1 MAKKKTPAARPA
13 FALPYQPDPKF
24 ATSVAYFSM
33 EFAIDQPLKIYSGG
47 LGYLAGSHL
56 RSAVQLRQNVVG
68 IGILWSYGYYDQDRQ
83 PDQHLRVSFLQKQY
97 AFLQP
102 TNLRFQITIHR
113 TPVTATAYYLPPEVF
128 GSAPL
133 FLLTTD
139 LPENDQVSRNLSH
152 RLYDDNLPAKI
163 AQSILLGQGGVR
175 LLDLLGLT
183 PQIYHLNESHAL
195 PVAFAL
201 YEKFGNAG
209 AVRERLVFTNHTPEE
224 AGNQKTDIRLLD
236 KMSFFGDIPL
246 DEARRLTQTDG
257 DVLDHTLA
265 ALRLAKRANGV
276 SKMHTETLR
285 RMYGDWPGIAPLE
298 AITNA
303 QNEPYWADAEL
314 YQHLNA
320 GNDAALTQRKHAL
333 KKPLFDVVA
342 DQTGKLFR
350 PDVLTIV
357 WARRFAAYKRAEL
370 LVRDRARF
378 ERLVSNPDFPVQ
390 IIWAGKPYPAD
401 YGAIGTF
408 DYLVDVCKPYPNC
421 AVLTGYELWLSK
433 KLKQGADV
441 WLNTP
446 RITREASGTSGMT
459 AAMNGA
465 VNVSI
470 PDGWVPEFLEDGV
483 NGFSIP
489 ANAELSIQEQ
499 DEQDAEHLYRLLEE
513 VVIPMYYQQ
522 PDRWL
527 GVVKR
532 SMTDVLPRFDSA
544 RMATEYY
551 EKLYWLGGD
560 QPAA

>member
-1 MAKKKTPAARPA
+1 MEAPY
-13 FALPYQPDPKF
+13 ALPYTPDPKF

-56 RSAVQLRQNVVG
+56 RSAAQLHQNVVG
-68 IGILWSYGYYDQDRQ
+68 IGILWTYGYYDQERH
-83 PDQHLRVSFLQKQY
+83 PDQHLKVAFSEKQY

-102 TNLRFQITIHR
+102 TDLRFQIMVHR
-113 TPVTATAYYLPPEVF
+113 TPVTVTAYYLPPDAF

-139 LPENDQVSRNLSH
+139 LPENDQVSRNISH
-152 RLYDDNLPAKI
+152 RLYDDHLATKI
-163 AQSILLGQGGVR
+163 AQSILLGQGGVK
-175 LLDLLGLT
+175 LLDLLNRT
-183 PQIYHLNESHAL
+183 PEIYHLNESHAL

-201 YEKFGNAG
+201 YEKFGDVAR
-209 AVRERLVFTNHTPEE
+209 VRERLVFTNHTPEE

-236 KMSFFGDIPL
+236 KMSFFGDLPL
-246 DEARRLTQTDG
+246 ADARRLTQTDG

-303 QNEPYWADAEL
+303 QSQPYWADAPL
-314 YQHLNA
+314 YKYLKTDD
-320 GNDAALTQRKHAL
+320 DAALTQRKKEL
-333 KKPLFDVVA
+333 KKPLFDEVA
-342 DQTGKLFR
+342 NQAGKLFR
-350 PDVLTIV
+350 PDVLTLV

-370 LVRDRARF
+370 LLRDQERF
-378 ERLVSNPDFPVQ
+378 HRLVTNPDFPVQ
-390 IIWAGKPYPAD
+390 IIWAGKPYPKD
-401 YGAIGTF
+401 DGAIGTF

-421 AVLTGYELWLSK
+421 TVLTGYELALSK

-459 AAMNGA
+459 AAMNGS
-465 VNVSI
+465 VNLSI
-470 PDGWVPEFLEDGV
+470 LDGWIPEFIRDGV
-483 NGFSIP
+483 NGFAIP
-489 ANAELSIQEQ
+489 AVDPFQPTHEQ
-499 DEQDAEHLYRLLEE
+499 DEADAEHLYRLLED

-527 GVVKR
+527 SVVKA
-532 SMTDVLPRFDSA
+532 SLADVLPTFDSA

-551 EKLYWLGGD
+551 EKLYR
-560 QPAA
+560 AESV